1 MNDLEVLTASVVWIQ
16 DQEPDQTGM
25 GMGLDEGRGYLMFP
39 VLVVESTPR
48 MVWARTPPPIMTGVI
63 SLVK

>member
-1 MNDLEVLTASVVWIQ
+1 VGLLVPEAYWLPTTPTLVVNGLEILTAGVVWIQ

-39 VLVVESTPR
+39 VLV
-48 MVWARTPPPIMTGVI
+48 
-63 SLVK
+63 L